1 MRTMLGALMV
11 GVLSIAL
18 VAIGGEGGPG
28 AGEAKLLSPAAA
40 AFERFKSLEG
50 TWRGKSTKGWE
61 ERVIY
66 KTIAAGSCVME
77 TSFDAHPNEMMVTM
91 VHLDGGRLLLTH
103 YCVAKNQPRLVATDF
118 GADGSTIT
126 FTYLDGTGM
135 EKGRDTGHMDK
146 VVFVFK
152 SADEFTSRWTWYQDG
167 SENWLEEIVHAR
179 VKDDGADPKAAPA
192 KPGEKHSHH

>member
-1 MRTMLGALMV
+1 MRTMLGVLMV
-11 GVLSIAL
+11 GVLVFASMAT
-18 VAIGGEGGPG
+18 GGEPAPGG
-28 AGEAKLLSPAAA
+28 GEPKAVPPAAA

-61 ERVIY
+61 ERVVY

-103 YCVAKNQPRLVATDF
+103 YCVAKNQPRLMATDF
-118 GADGSTIT
+118 GTDGGTIT

-135 EKGRDTGHMDK
+135 ENGRDTGHMDK

-152 SADEFTSRWTWYQDG
+152 NADEFTSRWTWYENG
-167 SENWLEEIVHAR
+167 TENWLEEIVHMR
-179 VKDDGADPKAAPA
+179 VKDDATDTKAAPA
-192 KPGEKHSHH
+192 KPTEKHSHH